1 MAQMQSFPDGAV
13 TMPRRLAVRLMH
25 AAQLAPER
33 SFRALV
39 VSASAAELPDSML
52 PLDEDLDI
60 EMAKEGLLAKGR
72 YPWALYWH
80 RPGDTEAPPAPPD
93 FELGPE
99 TLCLTSSLATKGVL
113 QLHGWR
119 CDESGR
125 VRELTVRVKD

>member
-1 MAQMQSFPDGAV
+1 MSRLQPIQDDIV

-39 VSASAAELPDSML
+39 VSNSPGDIPDAML
-52 PLDEDLDI
+52 PLDEDLDTD
-60 EMAKEGLLAKGR
+60 MAREGLHAKGR
-72 YPWALYWH
+72 HPWALYWH
-80 RPGDTEAPPAPPD
+80 RPGHSEEAPSAED

-99 TLCLTSSLATKGVL
+99 SLCLTSSLATKGVL

-119 CDESGR
+119 CDEEGQ
-125 VRELTVRVKD
+125 VHEATVRMRD